1 MELLLNLIWIT
12 LAAGTFS
19 IFLQRQRRLQP
30 DGNSGPRCLL
40 ALACILLLLFP
51 VVSASDD
58 LHPTQVLLEDASRR
72 IQHFAAPVQVTPSRS
87 PMPLVPMLLAPLS
100 LLAITVAT
108 PSTIA
113 ESNLFALD
121 GHRISRS
128 GRAPPLF

>member
-19 IFLQRQRRLQP
+19 IFIKRQQRLQS
-30 DGNSGPRCLL
+30 DGNPGPRCLL

-51 VVSASDD
+51 VVSVSDD
-58 LHPTQVLLEDASRR
+58 LHPTQVLLEDANRR
-72 IQHFAAPVQVTPSRS
+72 IQHFTAPVQPSPSRS
-87 PMPLVPMLLAPLS
+87 SVPMLPALLALLS
-100 LLAITVAT
+100 LLAITVSAPIT
-108 PSTIA
+108 NA
-113 ESNLFALD
+113 ESNAFALD